1 MTEGKP
7 LPDEAVA
14 LFREAPED
22 FVAARDRLVASLREH
37 DRAGDATAVKRLRK
51 PTVVAWGLDQ
61 LCARNPDGVRALL
74 DAGAEVR
81 AAQQGALSSK
91 RGAAVRLQTA
101 SAARK
106 AAVAE
111 LAATAVAAITE
122 RGGAADAHVD
132 ALVRALE
139 TCSVDPDAGA
149 RLSEGTFERP
159 PDTSAGFGAVFGLT
173 SIEGG
178 RAHGDEAEP
187 TATATAHATAPAG
200 AGAAPR
206 ARAEARDDDVD
217 LGALRRDRDA
227 AARRAKKARQ
237 AADGFAHELEGM
249 RRRLEVVERK
259 HTQAAASAA
268 EAETE
273 LARAEKALRRATE
286 RR

>member
-1 MTEGKP
+1 MTEGTP
-7 LPDEAVA
+7 LPDDAAA

-22 FVAARDRLVASLREH
+22 FVAARDRLVAQLREH
-37 DRAGDATAVKRLRK
+37 GRSDDAATVKRLRK
-51 PTVVAWGLDQ
+51 PTLVAWALDQ
-61 LCARNPDGVRALL
+61 LCVRDPDGVRALL

-91 RGAAVRLQTA
+91 RGAAERLQAA

-106 AAVAE
+106 GAVAQ
-111 LAATAVAAITE
+111 LAATAIAAITE
-122 RGGAADAHVD
+122 RGGGAHAHAD

-149 RLSEGTFERP
+149 TLSEGTFERP

-178 RAHGDEAEP
+178 RSDAGEEAAAP
-187 TATATAHATAPAG
+187 TEAPEAPSDARAAPAKALSSG
-200 AGAAPR
+200 K
-206 ARAEARDDDVD
+206 EED
-217 LGALRRDRDA
+217 LGTLRRDLDA
-227 AARRAKKARQ
+227 AARRAEKARR

-259 HTQAAASAA
+259 HAQAAASAA

>member
-37 DRAGDATAVKRLRK
+37 DRAGDAMAVKRLRK
-51 PTVVAWGLDQ
+51 PTVVAWALDQ
-61 LCARNPDGVRALL
+61 LGVRNPDGVRALL

-101 SAARK
+101 SATRK

-122 RGGAADAHVD
+122 RGGAADAHAD

-187 TATATAHATAPAG
+187 TATAAAPAG

-206 ARAEARDDDVD
+206 ARAEATDDDVD
-217 LGALRRDRDA
+217 LGGLRRDRDA

-259 HTQAAASAA
+259 HAQAAASAA